1 MMSWEVSASALVM
14 AILGGLGTIFGAIL
28 GVFVYESLHYSIEHM
43 TQYWMFWMGS
53 LIILMVLLLK
63 SGIAGL
69 IEQLVGGKRK

>member
-1 MMSWEVSASALVM
+1 
-14 AILGGLGTIFGAIL
+14 
-28 GVFVYESLHYSIEHM
+28 M